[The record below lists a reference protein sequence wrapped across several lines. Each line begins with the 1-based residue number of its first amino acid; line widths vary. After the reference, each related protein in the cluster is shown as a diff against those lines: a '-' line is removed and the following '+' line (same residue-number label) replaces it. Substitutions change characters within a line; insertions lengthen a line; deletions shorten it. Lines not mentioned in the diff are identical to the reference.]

1 MYISTKIQG
10 SFLTDTIQ
18 LVRQKRNHSLNSD
31 HLNPKPSFMLFITTC
46 CFCTFCVLLLR
57 ITKSS
62 RGSRKSWYK
71 FSGLKSHL
79 RSAII
84 FKLKNNLIQ

>member
-1 MYISTKIQG
+1 M
-10 SFLTDTIQ
+10 TDTIQ

-31 HLNPKPSFMLFITTC
+31 HLNPKPSFMF
-46 CFCTFCVLLLR
+46 LLPHAAFAHSGYCSLELPR
-57 ITKSS
+57 VAEGAGRTSVNS
-62 RGSRKSWYK
+62 EG
-71 FSGLKSHL
+71 SGLKGHQ